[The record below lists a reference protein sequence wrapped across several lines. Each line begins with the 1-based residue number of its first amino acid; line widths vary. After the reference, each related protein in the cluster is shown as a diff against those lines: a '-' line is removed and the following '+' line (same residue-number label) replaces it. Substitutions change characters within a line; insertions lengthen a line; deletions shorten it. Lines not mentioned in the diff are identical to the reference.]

1 MSLLPH
7 HNIPRD
13 TLIESKGVSNR
24 ITMDYKDL
32 IFPDGF
38 RWGTASS
45 AHQSEGGTHND
56 WSEWEKIPGN
66 IKDGKNASVAC
77 DHYARFEDDF
87 DLMKE
92 FGHHVHRFSVEWSRI
107 EPVQGRWNEKELGHY
122 RKVVSSLLERGIQPM
137 LTLHHF
143 TIPLWFRDMGSWLNP
158 EAPEIFGIY
167 ARKVAEALS
176 DLDIIWNTIN
186 EPMVIAAAGYLFGDF
201 PPQEKD
207 FGKAMTVTQHMLMA
221 HGQAAT
227 SVREVYTEQ
236 GKEQP
241 LIAPVL
247 SVSYFMPQNAESPE
261 DIELANYLD
270 DLYNQAWVRG
280 AVTAKVPDAD
290 GNEFRYKQ
298 LENSVDFIGMNYYSR
313 QVVSSEMDFLAGEA
327 PEKTIAERCDGLD
340 WEVYPEGYYPLI
352 KSYWEKYQ
360 KPLWMT
366 ENGIGTTDD
375 SLKRKYIMKHLQQVH
390 RAIQD
395 GIDIRGYLIWTWV
408 TNFEWAEGFGSDFG
422 LVGMEHQTLNRQPR
436 ESAFMFKD
444 IIQNNGM
451 TRVLQERYLKG

>member
-1 MSLLPH
+1 M
-7 HNIPRD
+7 D
-13 TLIESKGVSNR
+13 TLDIHIV
-24 ITMDYKDL
+24 ITMENKDL

-45 AHQSEGGTHND
+45 AHQSEGGNHND

-66 IKDGKNASVAC
+66 IKDGSNASIAC
-77 DHYARFEDDF
+77 DHYSRFEEDF

-92 FGHHVHRFSVEWSRI
+92 FGHQVHRFSLEWSRI
-107 EPVQGRWNEKELGHY
+107 EPKRGIWNEKEMDHY
-122 RKVVSSLLERGIQPM
+122 RKVVNALHSRGIQPM
-137 LTLHHF
+137 VTLHHF
-143 TIPLWFRDMGSWLNP
+143 TNPLWFRDIGAWLNP
-158 EAPEIFGIY
+158 EAPEIFGTY
-167 ARKVAEALS
+167 ARKVADSLS

-186 EPMVIAAAGYLFGDF
+186 EPMVVTAFGYLFGTF
-201 PPQEKD
+201 PPQEYD
-207 FGKAMTVTQHMLMA
+207 FGKAMTATQHMLMA

-227 SVREVYTEQ
+227 SIREIYTEQ
-236 GKEQP
+236 GKKQP

-247 SVSYFMPQNAESPE
+247 SVSYFMPQNPDSSD

-270 DLYNQAWVRG
+270 DLYNQAWIRG

-290 GNEFRYKQ
+290 GNEVRYSP

-313 QVVSSEMDFLAGEA
+313 QVVSSEMDFLAGES
-327 PEKTIAERCDGLD
+327 PEKTIEERCDGLD
-340 WEVYPEGYYPLI
+340 WEVYPEGYYPLM
-352 KSYWEKYQ
+352 KSYWDKYQ

-366 ENGIGTTDD
+366 ENGIGTKDD
-375 SLKRKYIMKHLQQVH
+375 ALKRRYILEHLQQVH

-408 TNFEWAEGFGSDFG
+408 TNFEWAAGFGSDFG
-422 LVGMEHQTLNRQPR
+422 LVRMEPKTLNRVPY

-444 IIQNNGM
+444 IIQNNGL
-451 TRVLQERYLKG
+451 TKILQDKYLE